1 MEIINRLIIALFILI
16 GISAIIIFILWFST
30 GDIIFGVIACVVGFL
45 GLLLMGLNWI
55 IFGNWDNLNNFFDAD
70 KYRKNK

>member
-16 GISAIIIFILWFST
+16 GISGLITFILWFSS
-30 GDIIFGVIACVVGFL
+30 GNIIFGIIACVIGLL
-45 GLLLMGLNWI
+45 GALLMGLNWI
-55 IFGNWDNLNNFFDAD
+55 IFGNWDNLDKFFDAD

>member
-30 GDIIFGVIACVVGFL
+30 GDIIFGVIACGVGFL